1 VESVLDLIEDGRP
14 NRLLDL
20 PSGVKI
26 RREYSNLIILGGTES
41 NAKLSERLQITEK
54 NKGRYE
60 DDKWEANDY
69 YYTVEIPGRVDIK
82 EVGMGIALDIIDNK
96 GQFNFKSDDTVF
108 MDYEN
113 VSFPVVIRNRK
124 PGDRIQP
131 FGIKGR
137 KKVSSIFIDEKVP
150 MIQRKKIPLLVDQK
164 SVLWILGMK
173 LSNRVKITD
182 ATEKILRAKII

>member
-1 VESVLDLIEDGRP
+1 
-14 NRLLDL
+14 
-20 PSGVKI
+20 
-26 RREYSNLIILGGTES
+26 
-41 NAKLSERLQITEK
+41 
-54 NKGRYE
+54 
-60 DDKWEANDY
+60 
-69 YYTVEIPGRVDIK
+69 
-82 EVGMGIALDIIDNK
+82 
-96 GQFNFKSDDTVF
+96 